1 MTPPT
6 PPTTELRVY
15 SRRVVMTASA
25 LLEVAVLAH
34 SDLEADQLI
43 ARNAGRGDYDRAAQ
57 DTSRSA
63 EGFELT
69 SVEESDAQ
77 PSGVLLADFSG
88 EVSPYEPDINAP
100 VLSAEEAL

>member
-15 SRRVVMTASA
+15 SRRVIMTASA
-25 LLEVAVLAH
+25 LLEISVLAH

-43 ARNAGRGDYDRAAQ
+43 ARNAERGDYDRAAQ
-57 DTSRSA
+57 DASLSE

-69 SVEESDAQ
+69 SLEESDEQ

-88 EVSPYEPDINAP
+88 EVSPYDPDINAQM
-100 VLSAEEAL
+100 LAAL